1 MAGAWADCSTDLH
14 SLDQKCAKSQVAHL
28 CKSAVWPG
36 LKGQLSVIAK
46 GVCATD
52 GVPLALGDRF

>member
-36 LKGQLSVIAK
+36 LEGQLSVIVK

-52 GVPLALGDRF
+52 GEG